1 METNL
6 ILSSSPHIH
15 TRDSSRRIM
24 LDVIIALLPAAIAGV
39 IIFGAKA
46 LGVIAACVITAVVSE
61 ALFNLVV
68 HKQQTVG
75 DLSAVVT
82 GLLLAL
88 NLSTNVA
95 IWQCVVGTA
104 FAIVVVKCLFGGL
117 GKNFAN
123 PAITGRV
130 FMLLA
135 FSTVAGGA
143 KPAVVELVSSA
154 TPLELLAA
162 FTALPEADTEWCAI
176 LPRVWRDR
184 DEAELRRWLDHA
196 KALGVTAVLAG
207 NIGHLSLVRDTGLA
221 VYGDYGLNVFNGRAL
236 DYLRKKGLSSACLSF
251 ELRFAQLRDLPK
263 CLPAEAIVYGRLPLM
278 ITENCLIENAGA
290 CRCDRP
296 NFLTDRTGAAFPLL
310 PAYGHR
316 TEIQNSRVLWLADR
330 PEYRRLGLAYA
341 RLRFTTETPEE
352 CVRVF
357 RDYLAG
363 AAASGEFTRGLYER
377 GVE

>member
-61 ALFNLVV
+61 ALFNLIV

-95 IWQCVVGTA
+95 IWQCVVGTV
-104 FAIVVVKCLFGGL
+104 FAIVVVKCLFGGI

-135 FSTVAGGA
+135 FSSVAGGA

-154 TPLELLAA
+154 TPLELLAQGSENA
-162 FTALPEADTEWCAI
+162 PSLMELFLGLHGGAIGETCCLALLIGFAWLLFRRVIKWHVPVIFIGTVFVLYLVFTGSFQMALAEILAGGLFIGAI
-176 LPRVWRDR
+176 FMATDYVTSPITLKGKMVF
-184 DEAELRRWLDHA
+184 
-196 KALGVTAVLAG
+196 ALGCGLVTFIIRYFCAYPEGVSFSILAMNILTPYIEKFTG
-207 NIGHLSLVRDTGLA
+207 NTPLGGSK
-221 VYGDYGLNVFNGRAL
+221 NG
-236 DYLRKKGLSSACLSF
+236 
-251 ELRFAQLRDLPK
+251 
-263 CLPAEAIVYGRLPLM
+263 
-278 ITENCLIENAGA
+278 
-290 CRCDRP
+290 
-296 NFLTDRTGAAFPLL
+296 
-310 PAYGHR
+310 
-316 TEIQNSRVLWLADR
+316 
-330 PEYRRLGLAYA
+330 
-341 RLRFTTETPEE
+341 
-352 CVRVF
+352 
-357 RDYLAG
+357 
-363 AAASGEFTRGLYER
+363 
-377 GVE
+377 

>member
-61 ALFNLVV
+61 ALFDVIT
-68 HKQQTVG
+68 HKKQTVG

-95 IWQCVVGTA
+95 IWQCVVGTV

-143 KPAVVELVSSA
+143 KPVVVELVSSA
-154 TPLELLAA
+154 TPLELLAQGSENA
-162 FTALPEADTEWCAI
+162 PSLMELFLGLHGGAIGETCCLALLIGFAWLLFRRVIKWHVPVIFIGTVFVLYLVFTGSFQMALAEILAGGLFIGAIFMATDYVTSPITLKGKMVFALGCGLVTFIIRYFCAYPEGVSFSILAMNILTPYIEKFTANTP
-176 LPRVWRDR
+176 
-184 DEAELRRWLDHA
+184 
-196 KALGVTAVLAG
+196 LGG
-207 NIGHLSLVRDTGLA
+207 SK
-221 VYGDYGLNVFNGRAL
+221 NG
-236 DYLRKKGLSSACLSF
+236 
-251 ELRFAQLRDLPK
+251 
-263 CLPAEAIVYGRLPLM
+263 
-278 ITENCLIENAGA
+278 
-290 CRCDRP
+290 
-296 NFLTDRTGAAFPLL
+296 
-310 PAYGHR
+310 
-316 TEIQNSRVLWLADR
+316 
-330 PEYRRLGLAYA
+330 
-341 RLRFTTETPEE
+341 
-352 CVRVF
+352 
-357 RDYLAG
+357 
-363 AAASGEFTRGLYER
+363 
-377 GVE
+377 

>member
-39 IIFGAKA
+39 VIFGAKA

-61 ALFNLVV
+61 ALFNVIT
-68 HKQQTVG
+68 HKKQTVG

-95 IWQCVVGTA
+95 IWQCVVGTV

-143 KPAVVELVSSA
+143 KPVVAELVSSA
-154 TPLELLAA
+154 TPLELLAQGSENA
-162 FTALPEADTEWCAI
+162 PSLMELFLGLHGGAIGETCCLALLIGFAWLLFRRVIHWHVPVIFVGTVFVLYLVFTGSFQMALAEILAGGLFLGAIFMATDYVTSPITLKGKMVFALGCGLVTFVIRYFCAYPEGVSFSILAMNILTPYIEKFTANTP
-176 LPRVWRDR
+176 
-184 DEAELRRWLDHA
+184 
-196 KALGVTAVLAG
+196 LGG
-207 NIGHLSLVRDTGLA
+207 SK
-221 VYGDYGLNVFNGRAL
+221 NG
-236 DYLRKKGLSSACLSF
+236 
-251 ELRFAQLRDLPK
+251 
-263 CLPAEAIVYGRLPLM
+263 
-278 ITENCLIENAGA
+278 
-290 CRCDRP
+290 
-296 NFLTDRTGAAFPLL
+296 
-310 PAYGHR
+310 
-316 TEIQNSRVLWLADR
+316 
-330 PEYRRLGLAYA
+330 
-341 RLRFTTETPEE
+341 
-352 CVRVF
+352 
-357 RDYLAG
+357 
-363 AAASGEFTRGLYER
+363 
-377 GVE
+377 

>member
-61 ALFNLVV
+61 ALFNLIV

-75 DLSAVVT
+75 DFSAVVT

-95 IWQCVVGTA
+95 IWQCVVGTV
-104 FAIVVVKCLFGGL
+104 FAIVVVKCLFGGM

-135 FSTVAGGA
+135 FSSVAGGA

-154 TPLELLAA
+154 TPLELLAQGA
-162 FTALPEADTEWCAI
+162 EDAPSLMELFLGLHGGAIGETCCLALLIGFAWLLFRRVIKWHVPVIFMGTVFVLYLVFTGSFQMALAEILAGGLFIGAIFMATDYVTSPITLKGKMVFALGCGLVTFIIRYFCAYPEGVSFSILAMNILTPYIEKFTANTP
-176 LPRVWRDR
+176 
-184 DEAELRRWLDHA
+184 
-196 KALGVTAVLAG
+196 LGG
-207 NIGHLSLVRDTGLA
+207 SK
-221 VYGDYGLNVFNGRAL
+221 NG
-236 DYLRKKGLSSACLSF
+236 
-251 ELRFAQLRDLPK
+251 
-263 CLPAEAIVYGRLPLM
+263 
-278 ITENCLIENAGA
+278 
-290 CRCDRP
+290 
-296 NFLTDRTGAAFPLL
+296 
-310 PAYGHR
+310 
-316 TEIQNSRVLWLADR
+316 
-330 PEYRRLGLAYA
+330 
-341 RLRFTTETPEE
+341 
-352 CVRVF
+352 
-357 RDYLAG
+357 
-363 AAASGEFTRGLYER
+363 
-377 GVE
+377 

>member
-24 LDVIIALLPAAIAGV
+24 LDLIIALLPAAIAGV

-61 ALFNLVV
+61 ALFNLIV

-95 IWQCVVGTA
+95 IWQCVVGTV
-104 FAIVVVKCLFGGL
+104 FAIVVVKCLFGGI

-135 FSTVAGGA
+135 FSSVAGGA

-154 TPLELLAA
+154 TPLELLAQGA
-162 FTALPEADTEWCAI
+162 EDAPGLMELFLGLHGGAIGETCCLALLLGFAWLLFRRVIKWHVPVIFIGTVFVLYLVFTGSFRMALAEILAGGLFIGAI
-176 LPRVWRDR
+176 FMATDYVTSPITLKGKMVF
-184 DEAELRRWLDHA
+184 
-196 KALGVTAVLAG
+196 ALGCGLVTFVIRYFCAYPEGVSFSILAMNILTPYIEKFTG
-207 NIGHLSLVRDTGLA
+207 NTPLGGSK
-221 VYGDYGLNVFNGRAL
+221 NG
-236 DYLRKKGLSSACLSF
+236 
-251 ELRFAQLRDLPK
+251 
-263 CLPAEAIVYGRLPLM
+263 
-278 ITENCLIENAGA
+278 
-290 CRCDRP
+290 
-296 NFLTDRTGAAFPLL
+296 
-310 PAYGHR
+310 
-316 TEIQNSRVLWLADR
+316 
-330 PEYRRLGLAYA
+330 
-341 RLRFTTETPEE
+341 
-352 CVRVF
+352 
-357 RDYLAG
+357 
-363 AAASGEFTRGLYER
+363 
-377 GVE
+377 

>member
-61 ALFNLVV
+61 ALFNLIV

-154 TPLELLAA
+154 TPLELLAQGSENA
-162 FTALPEADTEWCAI
+162 PGLMELFLGLHGGAIGETCCLALLLGFAWLLFRRVISWHVPVIFVGTVFVLYLVFTGSFQLALAESLAGGLFIGAIFMATDYVTSPITRKGKMVFALGCGLVTFIIRYFCAYPEGVSFSILAMNILTPYIEKFTANTP
-176 LPRVWRDR
+176 
-184 DEAELRRWLDHA
+184 
-196 KALGVTAVLAG
+196 LGG
-207 NIGHLSLVRDTGLA
+207 SK
-221 VYGDYGLNVFNGRAL
+221 NG
-236 DYLRKKGLSSACLSF
+236 
-251 ELRFAQLRDLPK
+251 
-263 CLPAEAIVYGRLPLM
+263 
-278 ITENCLIENAGA
+278 
-290 CRCDRP
+290 
-296 NFLTDRTGAAFPLL
+296 
-310 PAYGHR
+310 
-316 TEIQNSRVLWLADR
+316 
-330 PEYRRLGLAYA
+330 
-341 RLRFTTETPEE
+341 
-352 CVRVF
+352 
-357 RDYLAG
+357 
-363 AAASGEFTRGLYER
+363 
-377 GVE
+377 

>member
-61 ALFNLVV
+61 ALFNVITRR
-68 HKQQTVG
+68 KQTVG
-75 DLSAVVT
+75 DFSAVVT

-143 KPAVVELVSSA
+143 KPVAVELVSSA
-154 TPLELLAA
+154 TPLELLAQGSENA
-162 FTALPEADTEWCAI
+162 PSLMELFLGLHGGAIGETCCLALLIGFAWLLFRRVINWHVPVIFVGTVFVLYLVFTGSFQMALAEILAGGLFIGAIFMATDYVTSPITLKGKMVFALGCGLVTFIIRYFCAYPEGVSFSILAMNILTPYIEKFTANTP
-176 LPRVWRDR
+176 
-184 DEAELRRWLDHA
+184 
-196 KALGVTAVLAG
+196 LGG
-207 NIGHLSLVRDTGLA
+207 SK
-221 VYGDYGLNVFNGRAL
+221 NG
-236 DYLRKKGLSSACLSF
+236 
-251 ELRFAQLRDLPK
+251 
-263 CLPAEAIVYGRLPLM
+263 
-278 ITENCLIENAGA
+278 
-290 CRCDRP
+290 
-296 NFLTDRTGAAFPLL
+296 
-310 PAYGHR
+310 
-316 TEIQNSRVLWLADR
+316 
-330 PEYRRLGLAYA
+330 
-341 RLRFTTETPEE
+341 
-352 CVRVF
+352 
-357 RDYLAG
+357 
-363 AAASGEFTRGLYER
+363 
-377 GVE
+377 

>member
-24 LDVIIALLPAAIAGV
+24 LDVIIALLPAAIAGI

-61 ALFNLVV
+61 ALFNLIV

-95 IWQCVVGTA
+95 IWQCVVGTV
-104 FAIVVVKCLFGGL
+104 FAIVVVKCLFGRI

-135 FSTVAGGA
+135 FSSVAGGA

-154 TPLELLAA
+154 TPLELLAQGA
-162 FTALPEADTEWCAI
+162 EDAPGLMELFLGLHGGAIGETCCLALLLGFAWLLFRRVIKWHVPVIFIGTVFVLYLVFTGSFQMALAEILAGGLFIGAIFMATDYVTSPITLKGKMVFALGCGLVTFVIRYFCAYPEGVSFSILAMNILTPYIEKFTANTP
-176 LPRVWRDR
+176 
-184 DEAELRRWLDHA
+184 
-196 KALGVTAVLAG
+196 LGG
-207 NIGHLSLVRDTGLA
+207 SK
-221 VYGDYGLNVFNGRAL
+221 NG
-236 DYLRKKGLSSACLSF
+236 
-251 ELRFAQLRDLPK
+251 
-263 CLPAEAIVYGRLPLM
+263 
-278 ITENCLIENAGA
+278 
-290 CRCDRP
+290 
-296 NFLTDRTGAAFPLL
+296 
-310 PAYGHR
+310 
-316 TEIQNSRVLWLADR
+316 
-330 PEYRRLGLAYA
+330 
-341 RLRFTTETPEE
+341 
-352 CVRVF
+352 
-357 RDYLAG
+357 
-363 AAASGEFTRGLYER
+363 
-377 GVE
+377 

>member
-61 ALFNLVV
+61 ALFNLIV

-154 TPLELLAA
+154 TPLELLAQGSENA
-162 FTALPEADTEWCAI
+162 PSLMELFLGLHGGAIGETCCLALLLGFAWLLFRRVIKWHVPVIFIGTVFVLYLVFTGSFQMALAEILAGGLFIGAI
-176 LPRVWRDR
+176 FMATDYVTSPITLKGKMVF
-184 DEAELRRWLDHA
+184 
-196 KALGVTAVLAG
+196 ALGCGLVTFVIRYFCAYPEGVSFSILAMNILTPYIEKFTG
-207 NIGHLSLVRDTGLA
+207 NTPLGGSK
-221 VYGDYGLNVFNGRAL
+221 NG
-236 DYLRKKGLSSACLSF
+236 
-251 ELRFAQLRDLPK
+251 
-263 CLPAEAIVYGRLPLM
+263 
-278 ITENCLIENAGA
+278 
-290 CRCDRP
+290 
-296 NFLTDRTGAAFPLL
+296 
-310 PAYGHR
+310 
-316 TEIQNSRVLWLADR
+316 
-330 PEYRRLGLAYA
+330 
-341 RLRFTTETPEE
+341 
-352 CVRVF
+352 
-357 RDYLAG
+357 
-363 AAASGEFTRGLYER
+363 
-377 GVE
+377 

>member
-95 IWQCVVGTA
+95 IWQCVVGTV
-104 FAIVVVKCLFGGL
+104 FAIVVVKCLFGGI

-135 FSTVAGGA
+135 FSSVAGGA

-154 TPLELLAA
+154 TPLELLAQGA
-162 FTALPEADTEWCAI
+162 EDAPSLMELFLGLHGGAIGETCCLALLLGFAWLLFRRVIKWHVPVIFIGTVFVLYLVFTGSFQMALAEILAGGLFIGAI
-176 LPRVWRDR
+176 FMATDYVTSPITLKGKMVF
-184 DEAELRRWLDHA
+184 
-196 KALGVTAVLAG
+196 ALGCGLVTFVIRYFCACPEGVSFSILAMNILTPYIEKFTG
-207 NIGHLSLVRDTGLA
+207 NTPLGGSK
-221 VYGDYGLNVFNGRAL
+221 NG
-236 DYLRKKGLSSACLSF
+236 
-251 ELRFAQLRDLPK
+251 
-263 CLPAEAIVYGRLPLM
+263 
-278 ITENCLIENAGA
+278 
-290 CRCDRP
+290 
-296 NFLTDRTGAAFPLL
+296 
-310 PAYGHR
+310 
-316 TEIQNSRVLWLADR
+316 
-330 PEYRRLGLAYA
+330 
-341 RLRFTTETPEE
+341 
-352 CVRVF
+352 
-357 RDYLAG
+357 
-363 AAASGEFTRGLYER
+363 
-377 GVE
+377 

>member
-39 IIFGAKA
+39 IIFGVKA

-61 ALFNLVV
+61 ALFNLIV
-68 HKQQTVG
+68 HKKQTVG

-95 IWQCVVGTA
+95 IWQCVVGTV

-154 TPLELLAA
+154 TPLELLAQGSENA
-162 FTALPEADTEWCAI
+162 PSLMELFLGLHGGAIGETCCLALLLGFAWLLFRRVIKWHVPVIFIGTVFVLYLVFTGSFQMALAEILAGGLFIGAIFMATDYVTSPITLKGKMVFALGCGLVTFVIRYFCAYPEGVSFSILAMNILTPYIEKFTANTP
-176 LPRVWRDR
+176 
-184 DEAELRRWLDHA
+184 
-196 KALGVTAVLAG
+196 LGG
-207 NIGHLSLVRDTGLA
+207 SK
-221 VYGDYGLNVFNGRAL
+221 NG
-236 DYLRKKGLSSACLSF
+236 
-251 ELRFAQLRDLPK
+251 
-263 CLPAEAIVYGRLPLM
+263 
-278 ITENCLIENAGA
+278 
-290 CRCDRP
+290 
-296 NFLTDRTGAAFPLL
+296 
-310 PAYGHR
+310 
-316 TEIQNSRVLWLADR
+316 
-330 PEYRRLGLAYA
+330 
-341 RLRFTTETPEE
+341 
-352 CVRVF
+352 
-357 RDYLAG
+357 
-363 AAASGEFTRGLYER
+363 
-377 GVE
+377 

>member
-39 IIFGAKA
+39 VIFGAKA

-61 ALFNLVV
+61 ALFNIIT
-68 HKQQTVG
+68 HKKQTVG

-95 IWQCVVGTA
+95 IWQCVVGTV

-143 KPAVVELVSSA
+143 KPVVVELVGSA
-154 TPLELLAA
+154 TPLELLTVGSENAPGLMELFLGLHGGA
-162 FTALPEADTEWCAI
+162 IGETCCLALLIGFAWLLFRRVINWHVPVIFVGTVFVLYLVFTGSFQLALAESLAGGLFLGAIFMATDYVTSPITLKGKMVFALGCGLVTFVIRYFCAYPEGVSFSILAMNILTPYIEKFTANTP
-176 LPRVWRDR
+176 
-184 DEAELRRWLDHA
+184 
-196 KALGVTAVLAG
+196 LGG
-207 NIGHLSLVRDTGLA
+207 SK
-221 VYGDYGLNVFNGRAL
+221 NG
-236 DYLRKKGLSSACLSF
+236 
-251 ELRFAQLRDLPK
+251 
-263 CLPAEAIVYGRLPLM
+263 
-278 ITENCLIENAGA
+278 
-290 CRCDRP
+290 
-296 NFLTDRTGAAFPLL
+296 
-310 PAYGHR
+310 
-316 TEIQNSRVLWLADR
+316 
-330 PEYRRLGLAYA
+330 
-341 RLRFTTETPEE
+341 
-352 CVRVF
+352 
-357 RDYLAG
+357 
-363 AAASGEFTRGLYER
+363 
-377 GVE
+377 

>member
-1 METNL
+1 
-6 ILSSSPHIH
+6 
-15 TRDSSRRIM
+15 M

-61 ALFNLVV
+61 ALFNLIV

-95 IWQCVVGTA
+95 IWQCVVGSA

-154 TPLELLAA
+154 TPLELLAQGA
-162 FTALPEADTEWCAI
+162 ENAPSLMELFLGLHGGAIGETCCLALLLGFAWLLFRRVINWHVPVIFIGTVFVLYLVFTGSFRMALAEILAGGLFIGAIFMATDYVTSPITLKGKMVFALGCGLVTFIIRYFCAYPEGVSFSILAMNILTPYIEKFTANTP
-176 LPRVWRDR
+176 
-184 DEAELRRWLDHA
+184 
-196 KALGVTAVLAG
+196 LGG
-207 NIGHLSLVRDTGLA
+207 SK
-221 VYGDYGLNVFNGRAL
+221 NG
-236 DYLRKKGLSSACLSF
+236 
-251 ELRFAQLRDLPK
+251 
-263 CLPAEAIVYGRLPLM
+263 
-278 ITENCLIENAGA
+278 
-290 CRCDRP
+290 
-296 NFLTDRTGAAFPLL
+296 
-310 PAYGHR
+310 
-316 TEIQNSRVLWLADR
+316 
-330 PEYRRLGLAYA
+330 
-341 RLRFTTETPEE
+341 
-352 CVRVF
+352 
-357 RDYLAG
+357 
-363 AAASGEFTRGLYER
+363 
-377 GVE
+377 

>member
-39 IIFGAKA
+39 VIFGAKA

-61 ALFNLVV
+61 ALFNVIT
-68 HKQQTVG
+68 HKKQTVG

-143 KPAVVELVSSA
+143 KPVVVELVSSA
-154 TPLELLAA
+154 TPLELLAQGSENA
-162 FTALPEADTEWCAI
+162 PSLMELFLGLHGGAIGETCCLALLIGFAWLLFRRVIHWHVPVIFIGTVFVLYLVFTGSFQMALAEILAGGLFIGAIFMATDYVTSPITLKGKMVFALGCGLVTFVIRYFCAYPEGVSFSILAMNILTPYIEKFTANTP
-176 LPRVWRDR
+176 
-184 DEAELRRWLDHA
+184 
-196 KALGVTAVLAG
+196 LGG
-207 NIGHLSLVRDTGLA
+207 SK
-221 VYGDYGLNVFNGRAL
+221 NG
-236 DYLRKKGLSSACLSF
+236 
-251 ELRFAQLRDLPK
+251 
-263 CLPAEAIVYGRLPLM
+263 
-278 ITENCLIENAGA
+278 
-290 CRCDRP
+290 
-296 NFLTDRTGAAFPLL
+296 
-310 PAYGHR
+310 
-316 TEIQNSRVLWLADR
+316 
-330 PEYRRLGLAYA
+330 
-341 RLRFTTETPEE
+341 
-352 CVRVF
+352 
-357 RDYLAG
+357 
-363 AAASGEFTRGLYER
+363 
-377 GVE
+377 